1 MMSGKQS
8 IPETTAATDPRWWL
22 YVIRCH
28 DGSLYTGVTT
38 DVKRRFAEHQQ
49 QGAKTARYLRGRSP
63 LQLAFSVPVGE
74 RGQALRMEYR
84 VKQLSR
90 ADKLAM
96 IASQA
101 LPQALCKEVSQ
112 PTRVVQHESE

>member
-8 IPETTAATDPRWWL
+8 SPETTVAKVPRWWL

-74 RGQALRMEYR
+74 RGQALRLEYR

-96 IASQA
+96 IAGQA
-101 LPQALCKEVSQ
+101 LPHDLFTEVSQ
-112 PTRVVQHESE
+112 SSSLDQHEIE